1 MADEQINTQFRKQKN
16 NQNLNEKSSILKSAF
31 SIHNRHLSTSSIKE
45 AINSKPESEN
55 FENFKEIIGELDFEV
70 VEHNVSKQTD
80 VASLDNTICFFEEGS
95 FALVNAKSENSD
107 LTLSFKG
114 KRNITI
120 TFDELIKTK
129 KIKFI
134 SLFPKFETNK
144 NVKDRVKLLNPFAN
158 LGGLNFFW
166 VALATFTSNVLG
178 LATSI
183 FIMVVYDR
191 VLPNQADQSL
201 YALAFGVGIAILFDQ
216 LFKAA
221 RGSILE
227 YSAIFKDR
235 KSNDHIFEQF
245 VETKTDLTKR
255 SIGSLSTI
263 SRDYETYKEFISSA
277 GLILFIDLPFIFVFV
292 FVIYFIGDLLFLVPL
307 VAVPAVI
314 IGILVIQPFLFRT
327 SKRVSKVN
335 QTKQGLLVEIL
346 SGLDALRIN
355 GAYSLLKRKFSA
367 QADDFSKVTNNAKR
381 FSQVTT
387 NYVSIIQQLAQIAI
401 IVFGFHLF
409 VEQKISMGAI
419 IATMILSGYNDLKFL
434 QKSTN
439 F

>member
-55 FENFKEIIGELDFEV
+55 FENFKEIIGELNFEV

-107 LTLSFKG
+107 LILSFKG
-114 KRNITI
+114 KRNIKI

-201 YALAFGVGIAILFDQ
+201 YALAFGVGIALSLKLTVKNRAKTNVLNFNFFIL
-216 LFKAA
+216 
-221 RGSILE
+221 
-227 YSAIFKDR
+227 
-235 KSNDHIFEQF
+235 
-245 VETKTDLTKR
+245 
-255 SIGSLSTI
+255 
-263 SRDYETYKEFISSA
+263 
-277 GLILFIDLPFIFVFV
+277 
-292 FVIYFIGDLLFLVPL
+292 
-307 VAVPAVI
+307 
-314 IGILVIQPFLFRT
+314 
-327 SKRVSKVN
+327 
-335 QTKQGLLVEIL
+335 
-346 SGLDALRIN
+346 
-355 GAYSLLKRKFSA
+355 
-367 QADDFSKVTNNAKR
+367 
-381 FSQVTT
+381 
-387 NYVSIIQQLAQIAI
+387 
-401 IVFGFHLF
+401 
-409 VEQKISMGAI
+409 
-419 IATMILSGYNDLKFL
+419 
-434 QKSTN
+434 
-439 F
+439 